1 MIRFSRLRLSFAVAA
16 LSVASASA
24 GVVKFTNTTDT
35 IAVSTGTTLTS
46 ASTYEAR
53 ILFTTALNRN
63 GFVFNEW
70 TNGQEDKFLGA
81 GPSNLGGYN
90 YPLGAGLDLTGSPTV
105 TLNTWHH
112 IAMVYDGAQERLYL
126 DGVLIASRA
135 SSGSVG
141 NGAGLPF
148 IGAIF
153 RDAAVQTSFGGYLDW
168 LRVSNTARYS
178 GASFSAPVAQ
188 PATDA
193 STQLLYYFDENS
205 GTTTADQSSFGRT
218 GTLGTGFG
226 GATSPTFTA
235 DPVPPA
241 PVGTPTLSEW
251 AIALLVMAFIGI
263 GATKIRKAPAL

>member
-1 MIRFSRLRLSFAVAA
+1 MGRAFAVAA
-16 LSVASASA
+16 LSVASVSA

-53 ILFTTALNRN
+53 ILFTTGLNRY
-63 GFVFNEW
+63 GMVFNEW
-70 TNGQEDKFLGA
+70 TNSQEDKYLSA
-81 GPSNLGGYN
+81 GPTGLVGYN
-90 YPLGAGLDLTGSPTV
+90 YPVVGTTLNGTTTL

-126 DGVLIASRA
+126 DGVLISSRA
-135 SSGSVG
+135 SSGAIG
-141 NGAGLPF
+141 NGAGLGF
-148 IGAIF
+148 IGSIF
-153 RDAAVQTSFGGYLDW
+153 REAATQTSFGGYLDW
-168 LRVSNTARYS
+168 VRVSSVSRYS
-178 GASFSAPVAQ
+178 GSSFTAPVAQ

-205 GTTTADQSSFGRT
+205 GTTTADQSSFART

-226 GATSPTFTA
+226 GATAPTFAA
-235 DPVPPA
+235 DPFPTA

-251 AIALLVMAFIGI
+251 AIALLVMAFLGI

>member
-1 MIRFSRLRLSFAVAA
+1 MIRFSRLCLSFAVAA

-53 ILFTTALNRN
+53 ILFTTALNRF
-63 GFVFNEW
+63 GMVFNEW
-70 TNGQEDKFLGA
+70 TNGQEDKMLTA
-81 GPSNLGGYN
+81 GPTGLTGYN
-90 YPLGAGLDLTGSPTV
+90 YPVFGSMLNGSPAV
-105 TLNTWHH
+105 SLNTWHH

-126 DGVLIASRA
+126 DGVLVSSRA
-135 SSGSVG
+135 SSGSIG
-141 NGAGLPF
+141 NAAGLPF
-148 IGAIF
+148 IGALF
-153 RDAAVQTSFGGYLDW
+153 RDAATTPAFGGYLDW
-168 LRVSNTARYS
+168 LRVSNVSRYS

-235 DPVPPA
+235 DPVTPA